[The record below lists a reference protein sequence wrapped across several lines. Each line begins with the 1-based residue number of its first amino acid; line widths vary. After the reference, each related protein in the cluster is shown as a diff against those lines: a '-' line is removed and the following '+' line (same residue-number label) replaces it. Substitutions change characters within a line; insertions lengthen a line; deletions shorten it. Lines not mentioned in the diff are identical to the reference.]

1 MAEIDKQ
8 DLIDYLLRLGDSTL
22 VLGQRL
28 SEWCGHAPAI
38 EEDIALTNTAL
49 DLIGQARQLLSYAGE
64 LEGSGRD
71 EDALAFL
78 RDELEFHNLTLTELD
93 GGDFGRTVLRVL
105 LFAAYQV
112 VLWQALQRSTNVQL
126 AAIAEKSLKESRYHL
141 RYAADWVVRLGDG
154 TEESHRR
161 MQAGLEYLWSFTAE
175 LFDCD
180 EVEAR
185 LAGVVP
191 ASDSLRCAWEGIV
204 LPVLA
209 EATLQ
214 VPTAAAYLSRG
225 KYGIHSEALG
235 PLLAEMQF
243 LQRAYPGGNW

>member
-1 MAEIDKQ
+1 MAQIRND
-8 DLIDYLLRLGDSTL
+8 DLIEYLLRLGDSTL

-49 DLIGQARQLLSYAGE
+49 DLIGQARQLLTYAGE
-64 LEGSGRD
+64 LEGRGRD

-78 RDELEFHNLTLTELD
+78 RDELEFRNVTLAEVD
-93 GGDFGRTVLRVL
+93 GGDFGRTVLRVF
-105 LFAAYQV
+105 LFAAQQV
-112 VLWQALQRSTNVQL
+112 AQWQALLGSSDARL
-126 AAIAEKSLKESRYHL
+126 AAIAEKSIKESRYHL

-154 TEESHRR
+154 TDESRRR
-161 MQAGLEYLWSFTAE
+161 MQDALDFLWPLVAE
-175 LFDCD
+175 LFESDA
-180 EVEAR
+180 VEAR
-185 LAGVVP
+185 LEGVAP
-191 ASDSLRCAWEGIV
+191 ASADLRDAWERLV

-209 EATLQ
+209 EATLK
-214 VPTAAAYLSRG
+214 VPAEAVYTTRG
-225 KYGIHSEALG
+225 KYGVHSEALG

>member
-1 MAEIDKQ
+1 MAEIDNK
-8 DLIDYLLRLGDSTL
+8 DLIEYLLRLGDSTL

-28 SEWCGHAPAI
+28 AEWCGHAPAI

-78 RDELEFHNLTLTELD
+78 RDELEFHNLTITELE
-93 GGDFGRTVLRVL
+93 GGDFARTVLRVL

-112 VLWQALQRSTNVQL
+112 ALWQALLRSTDARL

-141 RYAADWVVRLGDG
+141 RYGADWVVRLGDG

-161 MQAGLEYLWSFTAE
+161 MQAALEYMWPFTAE
-175 LFDCD
+175 LFDRD

-191 ASDSLRCAWEGIV
+191 FSDSLRSAWEGIV

-209 EATLQ
+209 AATLQ
-214 VPTAAAYLSRG
+214 VPTVAGYLSRG